1 MTTFLKWT
9 AAQHAH
15 DLIDQ
20 GLPLDEAVARVAIAG
35 DFPVDEVRGW
45 VAAYLPGS
53 IPDDIFPLDEDTMER
68 VRILDRTVQEGL

>member
-15 DLIDQ
+15 DLIGQ
-20 GLPLDEAVARVAIAG
+20 GVAMDEAVARVAVAG
-35 DFPVDEVRGW
+35 GFDVAELRGW

-68 VRILDRTVQEGL
+68 VRTLDRTVKEGL